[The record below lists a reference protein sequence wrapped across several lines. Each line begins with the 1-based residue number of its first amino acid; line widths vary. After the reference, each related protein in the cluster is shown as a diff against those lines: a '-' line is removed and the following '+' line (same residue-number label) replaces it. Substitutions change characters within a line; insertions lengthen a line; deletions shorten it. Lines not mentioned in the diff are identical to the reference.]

1 MRKDYPDTMWHMM
14 SHSAVKQDAGYVYS
28 DIDFYIMQK
37 VVEQVSGK
45 KLDQYVYENIYR
57 PMGLTRIGYKPLD
70 RFARSRIVPTER
82 DTIFRKELVQGYVH
96 DPGSAMYGGVAGHA
110 GVFSNAMDL
119 AELMQM
125 LLNKGQYNGKQI
137 LISET
142 VDLFTK
148 RGTMKSRRG
157 IGFDKPEPDPA
168 KQSPTYNKVPLS
180 VFGHTGFTGT
190 SVWSDPDNN
199 LTFIFLS
206 NRVYPDA
213 ENPKLV
219 KMNIRTDLQKIVYK
233 ALPKR

>member
-1 MRKDYPDTMWHMM
+1 MRKDYPDTMWHIM
-14 SHSAVKQDAGYVYS
+14 SHSVVKPDAGYVYS

-37 VVEQVSGK
+37 IVEQISGQP
-45 KLDQYVYENIYR
+45 LDKYVYDSIYR

-82 DTIFRKELVQGYVH
+82 DTVFRKELVQGYVH

-110 GVFSNAMDL
+110 GVFSDAMDL

-125 LLNKGQYNGKQI
+125 LLDEGLYNGRQI
-137 LISET
+137 LTAHT
-142 VDLFTK
+142 VELFTS
-148 RGTMKSRRG
+148 RATMKSRRG
-157 IGFDKPEPDPA
+157 LGFDKPEPDP
-168 KQSPTYNKVPLS
+168 KKPSPTYDKVPLS

-190 SVWSDPDNN
+190 CVWSDPDNN

-233 ALPKR
+233 ALPKK